1 MSPID
6 SNKLTRNSFIFV
18 VIVVIVVIILVLE
31 LQPMTVVFVPIDITK
46 VTQLLLSL
54 ILVSLF
60 WERALE
66 VFISTW
72 RGPTTDSL
80 QSKVLAD
87 QNLIIDL
94 GKIPNRSSDED
105 NLLTA
110 TRADLKSVNSAFTEY
125 SSITKR
131 YALWSSFIMGL
142 VISLVGIRTL
152 ITLVTPESYA
162 ALSVLQKNLFTMVDV
177 LVTGGLIAG
186 GSDGIHKILQT
197 FLDLMDKTS
206 RNINAGTGSPAIK

>member
-1 MSPID
+1 
-6 SNKLTRNSFIFV
+6 
-18 VIVVIVVIILVLE
+18 
-31 LQPMTVVFVPIDITK
+31 
-46 VTQLLLSL
+46 
-54 ILVSLF
+54 
-60 WERALE
+60 

>member
-1 MSPID
+1 
-6 SNKLTRNSFIFV
+6 
-18 VIVVIVVIILVLE
+18 
-31 LQPMTVVFVPIDITK
+31 
-46 VTQLLLSL
+46 
-54 ILVSLF
+54 
-60 WERALE
+60 
-66 VFISTW
+66 
-72 RGPTTDSL
+72 
-80 QSKVLAD
+80 
-87 QNLIIDL
+87 
-94 GKIPNRSSDED
+94 
-105 NLLTA
+105 
-110 TRADLKSVNSAFTEY
+110 
-125 SSITKR
+125 
-131 YALWSSFIMGL
+131 MGL